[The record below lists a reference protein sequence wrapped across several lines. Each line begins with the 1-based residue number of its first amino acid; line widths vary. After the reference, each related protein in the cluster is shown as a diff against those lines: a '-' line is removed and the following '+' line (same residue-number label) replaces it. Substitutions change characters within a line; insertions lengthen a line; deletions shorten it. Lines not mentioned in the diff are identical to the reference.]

1 MRKRYELKEKK
12 VPTSKIVLFIPYV
25 LSAVILVFILKN
37 YKDFSTT
44 TLTAMVTLYTATFAV
59 AGYTHKWYAKK
70 ESLANTPKIR
80 LGVMQQLIQLQR
92 DNPDLVIY
100 DKQMIKADADSL
112 TKPLKN
118 DEQKIYENLINEDVT
133 SKISTT

>member
-1 MRKRYELKEKK
+1 M
-12 VPTSKIVLFIPYV
+12 
-25 LSAVILVFILKN
+25 
-37 YKDFSTT
+37 
-44 TLTAMVTLYTATFAV
+44 

-133 SKISTT
+133 SKITTT